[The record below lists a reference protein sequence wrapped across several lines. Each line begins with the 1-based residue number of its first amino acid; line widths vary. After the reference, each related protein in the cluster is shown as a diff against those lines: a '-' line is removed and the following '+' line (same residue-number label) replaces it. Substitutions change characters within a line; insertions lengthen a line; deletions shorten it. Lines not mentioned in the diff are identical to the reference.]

1 MVKNTYHIKGMDCN
15 ACAQMIELD
24 FEDAGISASCDY
36 AKEELTISGDVP
48 HEKVKKL
55 LEDQGYTIEKHG

>member
-1 MVKNTYHIKGMDCN
+1 MAKKTYHIKGMDCN

-24 FEDAGISASCDY
+24 FEDAGISASCNY